1 MNLKSMVTILAVT
14 YGLIGIMPLFV
25 GDSVIIMRIL
35 TMILIWSIVAS
46 CWDVIMGFAGIFSF
60 GQVAFFVIGAYSSAI
75 LSVSLNV
82 PPVVAMLMA
91 GIITAMVGVL
101 VGLPCI
107 KLAGPYIALVTFAF
121 HMALKPFFSGP
132 LGRAIGSGGSRGIL
146 SVPPIKIF
154 GMAFSSAELVPFFYL
169 ALFLTLICSGVI
181 VAILKSYWG
190 TAFLALKDSE
200 DFAVSLGISAFKY
213 KLMVFGITSFI
224 TGLFG
229 ALYVHYVGILS
240 IRVLSGQVFTT
251 LMIMIVVGGIGQYPG
266 VVLGAVFTVTAEQLL
281 RPMGVYRFVIMG
293 GLVVAVVLLLPDG
306 ITGLIRKL
314 FPGRQEK
321 ESRSIET
328 HKSRLEGVG

>member
-1 MNLKSMVTILAVT
+1 MNLKGMVTILAVT
-14 YGLIGIMPLFV
+14 YGLIGILPLFV
-25 GDSVIIMRIL
+25 GDSSIIMRIL

-60 GQVAFFVIGAYSSAI
+60 GQVAFFAIGAYSSAI

-82 PPVVAMLMA
+82 PPVVALLMA

-107 KLAGPYIALVTFAF
+107 KLAGPYVALVTFAF
-121 HMALKPFFSGP
+121 HMALEPFFAGP
-132 LGRAIGSGGSRGIL
+132 LGKAIGSGGTRGII

-154 GMAFSSAELVPFFYL
+154 DMAFSSAELVPFFYL
-169 ALFLTLICSGVI
+169 SLFITLICSGII
-181 VAILKSYWG
+181 VVMLKSYWG

-200 DFAVSLGISAFKY
+200 DFAVSLGVSAFKY

-224 TGLFG
+224 TGLYG

-240 IRVLSGQVFTT
+240 IRVLSSQRFTL

-266 VVLGAVFTVTAEQLL
+266 VVLGAVVTVIAEQLL
-281 RPMGVYRFVIMG
+281 RPMGIYRFVIMG
-293 GLVVAVVLLLPDG
+293 SLVVIVVLLLPDG
-306 ITGLIRKL
+306 ITGLVRKL
-314 FPGRQEK
+314 FPGHQEK
-321 ESRSIET
+321 ESRSIEK
-328 HKSRLEGVG
+328 HESSLDGAG

>member
-14 YGLIGIMPLFV
+14 YGLIGILPLFV
-25 GDSVIIMRIL
+25 GDSSIIMRIL

-60 GQVAFFVIGAYSSAI
+60 GQVAFFAIGAYSSAI

-121 HMALKPFFSGP
+121 HLALEPFFSGP
-132 LGRAIGSGGSRGIL
+132 LGTAIGSGGTRGII

-154 GMAFSSAELVPFFYL
+154 DMAFSSAEPVPFFYL
-169 ALFLTLICSGVI
+169 SLFITLTCSGII
-181 VAILKSYWG
+181 VVMLKSYWG
-190 TAFLALKDSE
+190 TAFLALKDSK
-200 DFAVSLGISAFKY
+200 DFAVSLGISASKY

-224 TGLFG
+224 TGLYG

-240 IRVLSGQVFTT
+240 IRVLSTQRFTL

-266 VVLGAVFTVTAEQLL
+266 VVLGAVVTVIAEQLL
-281 RPMGVYRFVIMG
+281 RPMGIYRFVIMG
-293 GLVVAVVLLLPDG
+293 GLVVIVVLLLPDG
-306 ITGLIRKL
+306 VTGLVRKL

-328 HKSRLEGVG
+328 HESSLEGVG

>member
-1 MNLKSMVTILAVT
+1 MKLKSMVTILAVT
-14 YGLIGIMPLFV
+14 YGLIGILPLFV
-25 GDSVIIMRIL
+25 GDSPIIMRIL

-60 GQVAFFVIGAYSSAI
+60 GQVAFFAIGAYSSAI
-75 LSVSLNV
+75 LSVSLDV

-121 HMALKPFFSGP
+121 HMALEPFFAGP
-132 LGRAIGSGGSRGIL
+132 LGTAIGSGGTRGII

-154 GMAFSSAELVPFFYL
+154 DMAFSSAELVPFFYL
-169 ALFLTLICSGVI
+169 SLFITLICSGII
-181 VAILKSYWG
+181 VVMLKSYWG

-200 DFAVSLGISAFKY
+200 DFAVSLGISVFKY

-224 TGLFG
+224 TGLYG

-240 IRVLSGQVFTT
+240 IRVLSSQRFTL

-266 VVLGAVFTVTAEQLL
+266 VVLGAVITVIAEQLL
-281 RPMGVYRFVIMG
+281 RPMGIYRFVIMG
-293 GLVVAVVLLLPDG
+293 GLVVIVVLLLPDG
-306 ITGLIRKL
+306 VTGLVRKL

-321 ESRSIET
+321 ESGSIEK
-328 HKSRLEGVG
+328 HESSLGGVG

>member
-14 YGLIGIMPLFV
+14 YGLIGILPLFV
-25 GDSVIIMRIL
+25 GDSSIIMRIL

-60 GQVAFFVIGAYSSAI
+60 GQVAFFAIGAYASAI

-121 HMALKPFFSGP
+121 HLALEPFFSGP
-132 LGRAIGSGGSRGIL
+132 LGTAIGSGGTRGII

-154 GMAFSSAELVPFFYL
+154 DMAFSSAEPVPFFYL
-169 ALFLTLICSGVI
+169 SLFITLICSGII
-181 VAILKSYWG
+181 VVMLKSYWG

-200 DFAVSLGISAFKY
+200 DFAASLGISAFKY

-224 TGLFG
+224 TGLYG

-240 IRVLSGQVFTT
+240 IRVLSTQRFTL

-266 VVLGAVFTVTAEQLL
+266 VVLGAVVTVIAEQLL
-281 RPMGVYRFVIMG
+281 RPMGIYRFVIMG
-293 GLVVAVVLLLPDG
+293 GLVVIVVLLLPDG
-306 ITGLIRKL
+306 VTGLIRKL

-321 ESRSIET
+321 ESRSIKT
-328 HKSRLEGVG
+328 HESSLEGVG